1 MKILHIDSSIT
12 GAASIS
18 RKLSD
23 AIVKRLSASADDVSA
38 VYRDLANEPL
48 PYISAAV
55 IAKAMSDSE
64 TELAAKVLQEF
75 MDADVIVIGAPMYNY
90 GIPAQLKTW
99 IDYLAVPGA
108 TFRYTER
115 GSEGLAGGRK
125 VYIASSRGGLYE
137 HGTVAAD
144 REHQDSYLVSVL
156 GFFGIDDVEMIRAQ
170 GVKVSPTHAD
180 RAIAAALEQIAT
192 IAPPSLPRVDIP
204 ELVDA
209 L

>member
-23 AIVKRLSASADDVSA
+23 AIVKRLSVSADDVSV

-48 PYISAAV
+48 PYFSAAV
-55 IAKAMSDSE
+55 IAKTMSDSE

-75 MDADVIVIGAPMYNY
+75 MDADVIVIGVPMYNY

-99 IDYLAVPGA
+99 IDYLSVPGV

-115 GSEGLAGGRK
+115 GPQGLAGGRK
-125 VYIASSRGGLYE
+125 VFLASSKGGLYDPE
-137 HGTVAAD
+137 MPNAE
-144 REHQDSYLVSVL
+144 REHQESHLISIMS
-156 GFFGIDDVEMIRAQ
+156 FFGISDVEIIRAQ
-170 GVKVSPTHAD
+170 GVKISPAHAD
-180 RAIAAALEQIAT
+180 RAVAAALEQIAT